1 MSQHGQV
8 ARLQGSPA
16 GAEPS
21 LAELLDPVALEAR
34 LVEARA
40 RRLEAIAR
48 RKAAADS
55 GPTPSD
61 DPAPGARATAV
72 TPVRPVPI
80 RPETADP
87 APDAG
92 PSGMARPADATPVAR
107 EIRRAAQDDASP
119 ALPLRRPVADPALR
133 GGPERPAPPRVA
145 QARVAQA
152 RVQAAQPAGLRAVP
166 PAEPGPQP
174 AARLPLP
181 APPPRIGPADPRT
194 SPGRPTDRRPMQPL
208 HAPARAV
215 QAPSPGPATAGRGR
229 SALMLGATFAAGMAG
244 AVAALVF
251 GPPVMRS
258 WMTEQ
263 SAPVAPPVSP
273 AATAAAPAVAPG
285 VETTSIR
292 APDPVTANRAGAA
305 REPSRATAT
314 GDVPIGPL
322 ARTTGAPA
330 AGDAAPLGPILPRA
344 VTGTSPLAPTRPA
357 TGQAPG
363 NPTALATAE
372 QLAAPGVRL
381 AAPHAAETPLAL
393 STEPFTP
400 ALRLAPSFGPAA
412 ARPDGVV
419 RASLRLP
426 VAPSVAVV
434 SYAVTPAAA
443 VTAPPLKTAV
453 ATPDRGRQTA
463 ARSGQARTQRQL
475 PRLPAGQADDAESV
489 ARIVLERT
497 VEGML
502 RDRLGQ
508 N

>member
-48 RKAAADS
+48 RKAAAES
-55 GPTPSD
+55 GPTDSEELPT
-61 DPAPGARATAV
+61 PARAAA
-72 TPVRPVPI
+72 TPGRPVPI
-80 RPETADP
+80 LPEDADP
-87 APDAG
+87 APEAD
-92 PSGMARPADATPVAR
+92 PSPMTGRSDATSTSP
-107 EIRRAAQDDASP
+107 EIRRAPQDDAAV
-119 ALPLRRPVADPALR
+119 ALPLRRPGAEPALR

-145 QARVAQA
+145 RA
-152 RVQAAQPAGLRAVP
+152 QAAQPAGIRAVP
-166 PAEPGPQP
+166 RTEPRQQP
-174 AARLPLP
+174 PARLPLP
-181 APPPRIGPADPRT
+181 APPPRIGPTDART
-194 SPGRPTDRRPMQPL
+194 SPGRPADQRPVQPL

-215 QAPSPGPATAGRGR
+215 PAQSPSHATAPAAGAGR

-244 AVAALVF
+244 AVAALIF

-263 SAPVAPPVSP
+263 SAPASP
-273 AATAAAPAVAPG
+273 AATAPAPAAAPG
-285 VETTSIR
+285 VETASIR
-292 APDPVTANRAGAA
+292 APDPVAANRAGVTS
-305 REPSRATAT
+305 EPSSATAT
-314 GDVPIGPL
+314 GDVPAGPL
-322 ARTTGAPA
+322 ARTAGAPA
-330 AGDAAPLGPILPRA
+330 AGDAVPLGPVLPRA
-344 VTGTSPLAPTRPA
+344 VTGTSPLAPALPA
-357 TGQAPG
+357 AGQAPE
-363 NPTALATAE
+363 NPTALATADQPE
-372 QLAAPGVRL
+372 APGLLLAAPYT
-381 AAPHAAETPLAL
+381 AETPPVL
-393 STEPFTP
+393 STEPFAP
-400 ALRLAPSFGPAA
+400 ALRLAPSFGLAA
-412 ARPDGVV
+412 AQPADIV

-426 VAPSVAVV
+426 VAPGVAVV
-434 SYAVTPAAA
+434 SYEVTPAAA
-443 VTAPPLKTAV
+443 VTAPPLMTAV
-453 ATPDRGRQTA
+453 ATPDRGRPTA
-463 ARSGQARTQRQL
+463 ARAGQARTQRQL